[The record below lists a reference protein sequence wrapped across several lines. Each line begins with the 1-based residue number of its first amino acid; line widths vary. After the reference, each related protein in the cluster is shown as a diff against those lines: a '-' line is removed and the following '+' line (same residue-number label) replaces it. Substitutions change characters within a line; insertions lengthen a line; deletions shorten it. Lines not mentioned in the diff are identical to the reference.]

1 MRKTTIAGHDVEL
14 YDGIDELPIL
24 RFHKYNKLLLIDAG
38 VGSDLADWDAHIE
51 KVIRYCR
58 TGKTDLA
65 ERELDN
71 TRQNVYFIQSGIS
84 PKHLAFCALIKS
96 IDGKPYDDL
105 TDDGLQKTLELF
117 AEATTGEITAQL
129 EAVKKK
135 IDEELQLYFP
145 HLFDDATVK
154 EYYDQ
159 LKQRTLLMLDAI
171 IAGDEEDKRAEIDE
185 ITTALITYSKP
196 QSFNGSD
203 SMEIAYDKQFE
214 NMCLLLSQQLHVH
227 AKGYTVLEY
236 YNAFE
241 YIKKASKPKGGGKT
255 AK

>member
-1 MRKTTIAGHDVEL
+1 
-14 YDGIDELPIL
+14 
-24 RFHKYNKLLLIDAG
+24 
-38 VGSDLADWDAHIE
+38 
-51 KVIRYCR
+51 
-58 TGKTDLA
+58 
-65 ERELDN
+65 
-71 TRQNVYFIQSGIS
+71 
-84 PKHLAFCALIKS
+84 
-96 IDGKPYDDL
+96 
-105 TDDGLQKTLELF
+105 
-117 AEATTGEITAQL
+117 
-129 EAVKKK
+129 
-135 IDEELQLYFP
+135 
-145 HLFDDATVK
+145 
-154 EYYDQ
+154 
-159 LKQRTLLMLDAI
+159 MLDAI